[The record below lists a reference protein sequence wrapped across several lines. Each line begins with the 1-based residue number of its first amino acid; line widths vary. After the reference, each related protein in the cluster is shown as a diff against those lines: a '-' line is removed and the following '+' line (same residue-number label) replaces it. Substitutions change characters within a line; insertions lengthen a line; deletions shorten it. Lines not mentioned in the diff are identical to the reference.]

1 MKGFSWR
8 HVMVWNAVNAAAVV
22 LYARQASSDA
32 GDQIHA
38 WNPACQEEKEVG
50 GKNSE
55 RTFKSIFKS
64 SYPVKSNDQQHYDSR
79 GDRTAAGCRF
89 RNL

>member
-1 MKGFSWR
+1 MRKFNW
-8 HVMVWNAVNAAAVV
+8 
-22 LYARQASSDA
+22 
-32 GDQIHA
+32 
-38 WNPACQEEKEVG
+38 PKEKEVG